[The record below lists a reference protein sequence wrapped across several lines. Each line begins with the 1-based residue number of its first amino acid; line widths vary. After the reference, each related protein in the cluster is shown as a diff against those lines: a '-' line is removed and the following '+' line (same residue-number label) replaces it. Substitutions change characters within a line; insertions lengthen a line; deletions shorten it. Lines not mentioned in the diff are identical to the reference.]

1 MNMQAMQK
9 KVDELSQSIEATMEE
24 IAVSNAKLALHQQLI
39 DDIKNGMVTS
49 EKEVKAR
56 LNEINTIGFS
66 RCCKCGT
73 TKPWYEVDP
82 FDWCFEC
89 IEEAAHV

>member
-9 KVDELSQSIEATMEE
+9 EVDELSQSIEATMEE
-24 IAVSNAKLALHQQLI
+24 VAISNTKLALHQQLI
-39 DDIKNGMVTS
+39 DDIKADRVTS
-49 EKEVKAR
+49 EEEVKAR

-66 RCCKCGT
+66 SCCKCGT

-82 FDWCFEC
+82 FGWCLEC
-89 IEEAAHV
+89 IEEETHV